1 MNGENPDNFE
11 GRSDDIAEIPE
22 IVPLLV
28 LVDQVLFPM
37 TLVPLHITSKAE
49 TRLIDETVMSH
60 RFVALVTVK
69 DSGSQDRSSDNLY
82 RIGCIGRIMQ
92 LQHTTEGGVNVMVQ
106 TLKRFEMVE
115 LVRHDPYPLVRVHA
129 IEEHKGNPNEVA
141 PLAAAVKSTM
151 AEIINLS
158 PEIPDGAATIIQN
171 IEDAGF
177 LADLV
182 AGNLNMSVEEKQK
195 ILEAVDRKERLEK
208 LLIILAREFQL
219 LEVSNKIQHDV
230 KSSIDKSQREFYLRQ
245 QMKAIQ
251 DELGEASGERN
262 EAEEYRQKI
271 EALGLNEDV
280 KKEALREVNRLA
292 QMNEATAEYHVI
304 TTYLDWVVELPW
316 NVMTEDQLEIA
327 RAEMILNEDH
337 YGLDKVKRRILEY
350 LAVRKLKPDA
360 HGPIL
365 CFVGPPG
372 VGKTS
377 LGQSIARAMGRKFV
391 RISLGGMHDEAEI
404 RGHRKTYVGALPG
417 RIVQN
422 IRKAGSRNPVFMLDE
437 IDKVGSDFRGDP
449 SSALLEV
456 LDPAQNDTFTDH
468 YLNVPFDLSRV
479 MFIATANV
487 LDTIPW
493 ALRDRMEIIEIPGYT
508 MEEKLQI
515 AKRYL
520 VPKQV
525 EANGLSEG
533 NVVFTDAALRRII
546 NDYTREAGVRT
557 LEREIASVCRGC
569 ARQFAEQ
576 QRDAIHIDVQDLH
589 TYLGKEKFFSEVAER
604 TKIPGVATGLAWT
617 PTGGDILF
625 IEASM
630 MQGKGSLLLTG
641 QLGDVMKESAQ
652 AVLSYVRAN
661 AKSLGV
667 TSDFSN
673 FDIHI
678 HVPAGAV
685 PKDGPSAGVA
695 LLAALVS
702 LVTGKCVKNGLA
714 MTGEITLRGL
724 VLPVGGIKEKV
735 LAAARAG
742 IREVVLP
749 DKNQNDL
756 EDVPD
761 SVKKKIRFHF
771 VSQMSQVLKI
781 AMNVKA

>member
-1 MNGENPDNFE
+1 MNEINPDN
-11 GRSDDIAEIPE
+11 GDGKMNDISEIPE

-37 TLVPLHITSKAE
+37 TLVPLHVTSKPE
-49 TRLIDETVMSH
+49 TKLIDDTVMSH
-60 RFVALVTVK
+60 RFVALLTIRDADK
-69 DSGSQDRSSDNLY
+69 TDRSLKNLY
-82 RIGCIGRIMQ
+82 GVGCIGRIMQ
-92 LQHTTEGGVNVMVQ
+92 LQHTTEGGVNVMIQ
-106 TLKRFEMVE
+106 TLRRFEAVE
-115 LVRHDPYPLVRVHA
+115 LIRHEPYPLVRVVP
-129 IEEHKGNPNEVA
+129 IEEQKGNVAKIA
-141 PLAAAVKSTM
+141 PLATAVKNTM
-151 AEIINLS
+151 AQIINLS
-158 PEIPDGAATIIQN
+158 PEIPDGASTIIQN

-182 AGNLNMSVEEKQK
+182 AGNLNMSIEEKQS
-195 ILEAVDRKERLEK
+195 ILEALDRQERLEK
-208 LLIILAREFQL
+208 LLVILAREFQL

-245 QMKAIQ
+245 QLKAIQ

-262 EAEEYRQKI
+262 EAEEYRKKI
-271 EALGLNEDV
+271 EALGLGEDI
-280 KKEALREVNRLA
+280 KKEAMREINRLA
-292 QMNEATAEYHVI
+292 QMNEASAEFHVI
-304 TTYLDWVVELPW
+304 TTYLDWIVELPW
-316 NVMTEDQLEIA
+316 NVMTEDRLEVP
-327 RAEMILNEDH
+327 RADTILNEDH

-360 HGPIL
+360 PGPIL

-377 LGQSIARAMGRKFV
+377 LGQSIARAMDRKFI
-391 RISLGGMHDEAEI
+391 RMSLGGMHDEAEI

-417 RIVQN
+417 RVIQN

-456 LDPAQNDTFTDH
+456 LDPAQNNSFTDH

-508 MEEKLQI
+508 IEEKLQI

-525 EANGLSEG
+525 EANGLS
-533 NVVFTDAALRRII
+533 NDQISITDGALRKII
-546 NDYTREAGVRT
+546 DDYTREAGVRT
-557 LEREIASVCRGC
+557 LEREIGSVCRGC

-576 QRDAIHIDVQDLH
+576 RTEPITVDGGDLH
-589 TYLGKEKFFSEVAER
+589 TFLGKEKFFSEVAER

-625 IEASM
+625 IEANM
-630 MQGKGSLLLTG
+630 MPGKGNLLLTG

-661 AKSLGV
+661 AKALNI

-673 FDIHI
+673 SDIHI

-685 PKDGPSAGVA
+685 PKDGPSAGVT
-695 LLAALVS
+695 LLAAVVS
-702 LVTGKCVKNGLA
+702 LLTGRCVKNELA

-742 IREVVLP
+742 IKEIILP
-749 DKNQNDL
+749 EKNKNDL
-756 EDVPD
+756 DDVPD
-761 SVKKKIRFHF
+761 TVKNKTQFHL
-771 VSQMSQVLKI
+771 VGEMSDVLEI
-781 AMNVKA
+781 ALGVTP